1 MEHESE
7 DSGWALE
14 VKLAL
19 QGRRAITVAVAVA
32 PSLVLLEASR
42 ALVNRQGWEGLFLGA
57 SQ

>member
-1 MEHESE
+1 MEHESK

-19 QGRRAITVAVAVA
+19 QGCRAVTVAVAVA

-42 ALVNRQGWEGLFLGA
+42 ALVNRQGWEELFLGA